1 MTVVSNT
8 RKQDSL
14 AQTLVG
20 LAVNLYRDV
29 KKRPFL
35 PIWVD
40 KEGSDKAKKHYTTN
54 CPAL

>member
-1 MTVVSNT
+1 MTVVSKT
-8 RKQDSL
+8 KKRDSL